1 MAQVQLRLSRETLE
15 KLDRWVSKGKFKS
28 RSDAVT
34 TIIGL
39 YEEQERTREYLKMLM
54 KRSQETRKHP
64 ESPSP
69 LEES

>member
-15 KLDRWVSKGKFKS
+15 KIDRWVLKGKFKS

-39 YEEQERTREYLKMLM
+39 YEEQERTREFLKMLM
-54 KRSQETRKHP
+54 KRSEETRRHP
-64 ESPSP
+64 KSRSS